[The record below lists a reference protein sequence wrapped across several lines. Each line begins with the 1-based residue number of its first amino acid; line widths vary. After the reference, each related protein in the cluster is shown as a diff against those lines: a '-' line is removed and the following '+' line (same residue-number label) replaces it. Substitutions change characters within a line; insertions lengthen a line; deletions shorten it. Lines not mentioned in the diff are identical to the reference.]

1 MARNSSSG
9 SLKGQEAA
17 AGGGRL
23 QQQQHL
29 LRGGKQGS
37 GRAGYGGNSGLRLE
51 ATPSKI
57 TITEQGIVF
66 EVRTQHCGCM
76 KGRTRSLQG
85 TQQQLCH

>member
-17 AGGGRL
+17 AGGGRV
-23 QQQQHL
+23 QQQQL
-29 LRGGKQGS
+29 VRGVGKQGS

-57 TITEQGIVF
+57 TITEQGIMF
-66 EVRTQHCGCM
+66 EVRARQSFDCF
-76 KGRTRSLQG
+76 
-85 TQQQLCH
+85 